1 MNFKKYLFGA
11 LSLLTLSAC
20 SNEDA
25 PAAPDAGQNGDTY
38 ATIRLSFATGSRSET
53 ITPPNENTNS
63 SDGFEYGKDRE
74 NTITSLTILLATKT
88 ADGKYSIK
96 AVSQSAAD
104 VLTSTTQGNTKSYTV
119 LFQNEDL
126 ITIAGETVNI
136 FAICNSNKT
145 FDKETDLMTAIGSL
159 EASASVAKAEAPWS
173 DDHFLMTNASRTTQ
187 DEDVPSVTL
196 PGKDNLFKDHN
207 KPEKAFY
214 LGEVRVARVV
224 ARFDFK
230 QINNNLYDVH
240 DVNAEKDD
248 KGNIK
253 DPAAALIAQVKLLA
267 MAPVNI
273 AKDFYYLPRVSA
285 DGTNDETG
293 DGWTIC
299 GIETPTNWVV
309 SPNYAAKNGSTVNV
323 ATSLF
328 GKYQYQTPLP
338 ANSPSYSDENYF
350 NYTDLA
356 TFDGEDDNDENWGP
370 GNSGIKDYKIW
381 RYVTENTIPAV
392 AAQKKG
398 ISTGV
403 IFKAE
408 IVNPKAE
415 SNLAKAMTAKA
426 VVYGYD
432 GVYYGDLEALRAAA
446 ANQTESSNFRAKF
459 LKVFGENSLEKDED
473 GNFTETIADC
483 TADQNAN
490 TFKILRPDTDG
501 HYYVYYLYR
510 NRHNDNGNN
519 GLMAAMEFATVRN
532 NVYKLSVTSISDFGH
547 TDNPGD
553 DPDPEDPDDP
563 DEEEKVYFRVSCRV
577 VPWMVRINS
586 IEF

>member
-38 ATIRLSFATGSRSET
+38 ATIRLSFATGSRST
-53 ITPPNENTNS
+53 TVTPPNENTNS

-88 ADGKYSIK
+88 TDGYTIN

-126 ITIAGETVNI
+126 IKIAGETVNI

-145 FDKETDLMTAIGSL
+145 FTVGQTIDPALASL
-159 EASASVAKAEAPWS
+159 ETGTAAVTVETPWE
-173 DDHFLMTNASRTTQ
+173 DTKFLMTNAPRTTQ
-187 DEDVPSVTL
+187 DKDVPSVTL
-196 PGKDNLFKDHN
+196 PEEPLLFKDYN
-207 KPEKAFY
+207 KPEKAFF
-214 LGEVRVARVV
+214 LGDVRVARVV

-240 DVNAEKDD
+240 DVNAERNDD
-248 KGNIK
+248 GTFKN
-253 DPAAALIAQVKLLA
+253 PTEALIAKVKLLS

-285 DGTNDETG
+285 NGTNTD
-293 DGWTIC
+293 WTIC
-299 GIETPTNWVV
+299 GLETPTNWVV
-309 SPNYAAKNGSTVNV
+309 SPYYAEKNGSKTNV
-323 ATSLF
+323 DPSLF
-328 GKYQYQTPLP
+328 GKYQYQTPL
-338 ANSPSYSDENYF
+338 ANNSPSYSDVSYF

-356 TFDGEDDNDENWGP
+356 TFNGEEDNDENWG
-370 GNSGIKDYKIW
+370 KDNDDKEGYRIW

-408 IVNPKAE
+408 IVQPKAE
-415 SNLAKAMTAKA
+415 TNLAKAMEAKA

-432 GVYYGDLEALRAAA
+432 GVYYGNLEALRAAA
-446 ANQTESSNFRAKF
+446 ANQTESSTFRKEF
-459 LKVFGENSLEKDED
+459 KKVFGETSLDKDED
-473 GNFTETIADC
+473 GNFTKAISDC
-483 TADQNAN
+483 TAEENAS

-519 GLMAAMEFATVRN
+519 GLMGAMEFATVRN

-563 DEEEKVYFRVSCRV
+563 DEEEKVYFKVACHV